1 MIICGERLRWWMSE
15 VKRLVDEINKI
26 EKFLSSID
34 YSIQISNDERVLLY
48 DNAAFQNKRLET
60 LRNSL
65 VYLVCQMYKENK
77 L

>member
-1 MIICGERLRWWMSE
+1 MSE

-48 DNAAFQNKRLET
+48 DNVTFQNKRLET